1 MNKIVVGFSTHKG
14 ILSWLIRLCL
24 RTKYSHVYVKRY
36 NSYLD
41 TVVIY
46 QASGLAINMITEDVF
61 LIKNK
66 IVAEKEYEFDEET
79 YRSVVRFATSK
90 LGTPYG
96 VKQLCGM
103 TFIQICR
110 AFGFKVRNPFP
121 TGRTSYIC
129 SEFVAEILKKYKG
142 IPFEHLDSLD
152 PKDIY
157 KIIME

>member
-1 MNKIVVGFSTHKG
+1 MSKIIIGFSTHKG
-14 ILSWLIRLCL
+14 ALSWLIRTCL
-24 RTKYSHVYVKRY
+24 RTKYSHVYIKYQDDYVEE
-36 NSYLD
+36 
-41 TVVIY
+41 TIIY
-46 QASGLAINMITEDVF
+46 QASGLAINMITEKAF
-61 LIKNK
+61 LVKNN
-66 IVAEKEYEFDEET
+66 IVAERQYELDKDT
-79 YRSVVRFATSK
+79 LKAVIKFAASK

-103 TFIQICR
+103 AFIQACR
-110 AFGFKVRNPFP
+110 ALGFKVRNPFP

-157 KIIME
+157 EIVME